1 MTRVNSAMTWNVKSL
16 DFPLYIFYKRYNAPT
31 YNLSSS
37 SISLFLK
44 LFSSEMVKNSRAS

>member
-1 MTRVNSAMTWNVKSL
+1 MTWNVKSL

-37 SISLFLK
+37 GISLFLK
-44 LFSSEMVKNSRAS
+44 LFSSEMVENSRAS